1 MAEYKDR
8 GGIDDSDE
16 TVKRRTLLW
25 SATQPGRR
33 GDIKNLNATGQ
44 WDGICSKCGEVIS
57 KGQKIVTYHSPY
69 WKELHH
75 RNLCFDGSENDIILT
90 SEDIPNHE
98 DHVNRF
104 VTALEVVKEDWS
116 TELLAEIAGQDITMG
131 KPSVELRALRI
142 MNDRRDTT
150 ANPALVDILLTQ
162 LEQGAIRDRVKL
174 EASNLLLMEKLK
186 THKEENEEE

>member
-1 MAEYKDR
+1 MCGKNFQRRMMELAYEEALKAYK
-8 GGIDDSDE
+8 
-16 TVKRRTLLW
+16 
-25 SATQPGRR
+25 
-33 GDIKNLNATGQ
+33 KNEIPVGAIIELN
-44 WDGICSKCGEVIS
+44 GEVIS

-116 TELLAEIAGQDITMG
+116 TELLAEIASQDITMG
-131 KPSVELRALRI
+131 KPSVELRALWI

-162 LEQGAIRDRVKL
+162 LERGAIRDRVKL

>member
-1 MAEYKDR
+1 MKLKKQKRNQKRNAVKPGMVYHVPQLTTIVKTGR
-8 GGIDDSDE
+8 GYL
-16 TVKRRTLLW
+16 K
-25 SATQPGRR
+25 
-33 GDIKNLNATGQ
+33 KK
-44 WDGICSKCGEVIS
+44 CSKCGEVIS

-75 RNLCFDGSENDIILT
+75 KNLCFDGSEDDIILT

-131 KPSVELRALRI
+131 NPSVELRALRI
-142 MNDRRDTT
+142 MNDRHGTT
-150 ANPALVDILLTQ
+150 ANPALVDNLLTQ
-162 LEQGAIRDRVKL
+162 LEQGAIRPRVKL